1 MGKVVQFPK
10 LTCAESD
17 PLELLESSLK
27 DMCSRMAR
35 ASGIVK
41 ELADLDTQS
50 SKAIGDLI
58 CKARQY
64 VRENM
69 TCEVGAR

>member
-1 MGKVVQFPK
+1 MGKVVKFPK
-10 LTCAESD
+10 LNCVESD

-35 ASGIVK
+35 AAGIVK

-50 SKAIGDLI
+50 CKPISDLI
-58 CKARQY
+58 HKARQY
-64 VRENM
+64 VLENM
-69 TCEVGAR
+69 NCEVGAR